1 MTESVFDEKRMLKLP
16 PFLVALAIL
25 AAIMFSR
32 AVWMIFFFAP
42 IEREMGFVQK
52 IFYFHVPA
60 AWTMFISVAVMAVAS
75 VGFLVKKTDRWDRLS
90 DASVE
95 LAILFGAMVV
105 ISGPLWG
112 RKAWGVFWVWD
123 VRLTST
129 LILVLTLVAAK
140 IVRAY
145 AGASS
150 RQIAAALAIFA
161 VLDSV
166 FVYVC
171 VQFWST
177 THPPQVTTSGKLE
190 SRMASTLFFSALTFL
205 VAYLSMLW
213 ARLRLGKLQS
223 GLDGLHMRAT
233 EAGIFDER

>member
-1 MTESVFDEKRMLKLP
+1 EKKVLKLP
-16 PFLVALAIL
+16 PFLVALCTL
-25 AAIMFSR
+25 AAIMFAR

-42 IEREMGFVQK
+42 VEREMGFVQK
-52 IFYFHVPA
+52 IFYFHVPS

-75 VGFLVKKTDRWDRLS
+75 VGFLIKKTDRWDRLS

-140 IVRAY
+140 IVREY

-161 VLDSV
+161 VLDSI
-166 FVYVC
+166 FVY
-171 VQFWST
+171 
-177 THPPQVTTSGKLE
+177 
-190 SRMASTLFFSALTFL
+190 
-205 VAYLSMLW
+205 
-213 ARLRLGKLQS
+213 
-223 GLDGLHMRAT
+223 
-233 EAGIFDER
+233 